1 LPAEEKKLK
10 LKSPNFVV
18 SDTRLSVRNLP
29 LSWTER
35 QLKQAFIAAVS
46 QGASRHGLGGGKER
60 VAKSRA
66 PAINHAGFL
75 LHVVPHWFH
84 HHHLNALPAVPALA
98 AVPAV
103 PAVPAVQVKERATK
117 SQPVVK
123 QAKILLDEERPGP
136 DGAPRSKGIG
146 FVEFTEHEHALCAL
160 RQLNNNPTAF
170 SKVGGGWRS

>member
-1 LPAEEKKLK
+1 M
-10 LKSPNFVV
+10 V
-18 SDTRLSVRNLP
+18 SNTRLSVRNLP

-46 QGASRHGLGGGKER
+46 QGAGMVGWWGLRSRIWQSGSLSNQPT
-60 VAKSRA
+60 AD
-66 PAINHAGFL
+66 FL
-75 LHVVPHWFH
+75 LRFAPRRCRCHH
-84 HHHLNALPAVPALA
+84 HHHLNAVRAAPAVH
-98 AVPAV
+98 
-103 PAVPAVQVKERATK
+103 AVQVKERATK

-170 SKVGGGWRS
+170 SKVGGAWGS